1 MIRVILAD
9 DHDIV
14 RMGLRQLLGDCADLE
29 VVGEAASLD
38 ETLALVTRTPCDVVV
53 LDIGMPGGSGTHAVQ
68 RLLARDRA
76 PRIVVFTMYNE
87 DSHAIGYLRAGV
99 GAFINKRRPSHEL
112 VEAIRKVHA
121 GGRYI
126 TPTLAEYL
134 FEHQIDVHK
143 GPADLLSDREMDVVR
158 ALASGKRATEIAGE
172 WSISSSTV
180 NTYVQRIKTKIGA
193 RTAVEIVDYARTHGM
208 LG

>member
-14 RMGLRQLLGDCADLE
+14 RRGLRQLLGDSSDLQ

-38 ETLALVTRTPCDVVV
+38 ETLELIGRVPCDVVV
-53 LDIGMPGGSGTHAVQ
+53 LDIGMPGGNGPHAVQ
-68 RLLARDRA
+68 RLQALEHA

-112 VEAIRKVHA
+112 LEAIRRVHA

-134 FEHQIDVHK
+134 FEHQIDVQK

-158 ALASGKRATEIAGE
+158 ALAGGKRATEIASE
-172 WSISSSTV
+172 WNISASTV

>member
-38 ETLALVTRTPCDVVV
+38 ETLALVTRTPCDVIV